1 MVVGATQCFFVVL
14 LITGLIGLM
23 RGWVREIITM
33 AIVLGAVVF
42 LLNGGG
48 GLLHQFFFVNM
59 PDAFHDLIF
68 GNNAVSVAGP
78 TVSTSTNTTGDYLF
92 GLASFLGLMG
102 LSYGV
107 GHRYGTP
114 PKTHTHRLG
123 GVLPGLV
130 NGAAMSYYVSQ
141 TILPST
147 QLDLTSP
154 SGALTQMYLPI
165 VLGLGL
171 VGLILVLV
179 VSAMSK
185 GGGGSKGGGH

>member
-42 LLNGGG
+42 LLSGGG
-48 GLLHQFFFVNM
+48 GLLHQFFFVNL
-59 PDAFHDLIF
+59 PNAFHDLIF
-68 GNNAVSVAGP
+68 GNSAVSVAGP

-102 LSYGV
+102 LGYWV
-107 GHRYGTP
+107 GHHYGTP
-114 PKTHTHRLG
+114 PKTNTHRLG

-130 NGAAMSYYVSQ
+130 NGAAMSYYTSQ

-154 SGALTQMYLPI
+154 SGALTQMFLPI

-179 VSAMSK
+179 VSALSK
-185 GGGGSKGGGH
+185 GGGSKGGSH